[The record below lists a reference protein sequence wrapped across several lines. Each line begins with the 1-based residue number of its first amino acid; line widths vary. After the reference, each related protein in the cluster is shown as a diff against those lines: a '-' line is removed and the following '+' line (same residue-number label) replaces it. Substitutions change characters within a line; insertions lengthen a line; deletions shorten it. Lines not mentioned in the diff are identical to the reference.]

1 MCGGTCQGH
10 NGDDGH
16 CCRPSGGGVRGF
28 IQPWLLLML
37 LQRPGYGY
45 ELMERLAENEETPE
59 ADPGMLYRTLR
70 NLEGDGLVRSMWDTT
85 GTGPARRLYEVTP
98 EGREYLHA
106 WAVNIRQTRAQLDR
120 FLAEYKDY
128 FTDTER

>member
-1 MCGGTCQGH
+1 
-10 NGDDGH
+10 
-16 CCRPSGGGVRGF
+16 
-28 IQPWLLLML
+28 ML